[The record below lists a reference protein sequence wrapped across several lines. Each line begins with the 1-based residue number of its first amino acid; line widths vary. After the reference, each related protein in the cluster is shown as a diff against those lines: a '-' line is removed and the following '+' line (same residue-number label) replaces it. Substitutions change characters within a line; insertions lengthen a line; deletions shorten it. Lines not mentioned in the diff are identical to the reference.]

1 MFGYRHAFHAGNFA
15 DVFKHAVLIQLLRAL
30 LKKDKPFFVL
40 DTHAGAGGYDLRS
53 PEAQKVGEYQGG
65 IAKIWD
71 RSGLSAEL
79 QDYRDLVAGINR
91 SDKLVYYPGSPTI
104 THTLLRE
111 HDRLVLCEA
120 HPSEF
125 PALQATMR
133 GARGVSVI
141 GTDGYEALKTYVPP
155 KENRGLVF
163 MDPSFEMD
171 GEFERARAAVRLVHQ
186 RWSNGML
193 AIWYPILSRAPSARF
208 QQTLQRMSIP
218 NVLCVELG
226 LAPYDTPRGMHGC
239 GLILVNPPWQ
249 LDKMLARVLP
259 ELLEILRTGPRGETR
274 VEWLAPPAG

>member
-1 MFGYRHAFHAGNFA
+1 M
-15 DVFKHAVLIQLLRAL
+15 L
-30 LKKDKPFFVL
+30 
-40 DTHAGAGGYDLRS
+40 
-53 PEAQKVGEYQGG
+53 
-65 IAKIWD
+65 
-71 RSGLSAEL
+71 
-79 QDYRDLVAGINR
+79 
-91 SDKLVYYPGSPTI
+91 

-171 GEFERARAAVRLVHQ
+171 GEFERARAAIRLVHQ
-186 RWSNGML
+186 RWSNGMV
-193 AIWYPILSRAPSARF
+193 AVWYPILNRAPSARF
-208 QQTLQRMSIP
+208 QQTLQRMNIP

-249 LDKMLARVLP
+249 LDKTLTRVLP

-274 VEWLAPPAG
+274 VEWLAPQSA